1 LETGAS
7 SSTPGKTK
15 KIGAAGGGVPNPP
28 ARRNRK
34 VKAAGATDQIVEMG
48 KQLRKDRFDLVTD
61 PVVIGD
67 IGVPVDAA
75 IGQ

>member
-1 LETGAS
+1 M
-7 SSTPGKTK
+7 
-15 KIGAAGGGVPNPP
+15 I
-28 ARRNRK
+28 
-34 VKAAGATDQIVEMG
+34 EMG
-48 KQLRKDRFDLVTD
+48 KQFRKDRFDLVTD